1 MTMKMLLTTVVM
13 LALAVTAAQAG
24 LDPNTDSFGV
34 YYDMAGNTISRS
46 VPVFHLY
53 DAYLLVANPSAAI
66 DGFECAVTRSGA
78 PHFVLSTDL
87 GTDATDEDTASDVY
101 RVQRASPYPGASG
114 AIVLVHWQLLQQA
127 ATPMFFYIGP
137 AEPASLPGAIAV
149 LRNGGALRLGWSL
162 SGSPTLPVACVNWY
176 CIAEEHSSFGA
187 VKSLFR

>member
-1 MTMKMLLTTVVM
+1 MRMLLTTLMM
-13 LALAVTAAQAG
+13 LVFAVTGAWAG

-34 YYDMAGNTISRS
+34 YYDTAGNTNSRS
-46 VPVFHLY
+46 VPVFSLY
-53 DAYLLVANPSAAI
+53 DAYLLVANPTAAI

-78 PHFVLSTDL
+78 PNFVYTTDL
-87 GTDATDEDTASDVY
+87 GPDATDEDAAADVY

-149 LRNGGALRLGWSL
+149 LRNDGALRRGTSL
-162 SGSPTLPVACVNWY
+162 SGWPTLPVACVNWS
-176 CIAEEHSSFGA
+176 CIAEERSSFGA